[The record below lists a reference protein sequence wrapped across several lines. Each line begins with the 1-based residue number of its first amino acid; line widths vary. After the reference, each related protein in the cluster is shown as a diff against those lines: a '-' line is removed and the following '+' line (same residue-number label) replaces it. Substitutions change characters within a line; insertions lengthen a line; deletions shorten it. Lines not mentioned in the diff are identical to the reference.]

1 MCVCVCVCVCVCLTV
16 SLSSPN
22 VSALWPNRTSAV
34 SWKHVTHWLS
44 PKSAKLAWESDRQG
58 CRGVGY
64 EIMYVWARK
73 RRYFS
78 CICIKQALMMCTVC
92 TYREQESVFEVWV
105 LSVTLLAAVQSV
117 VLVYNFLVAVC
128 RRTGRVQT
136 VLLSSVHHRRYAAEI
151 LRLGREKENG
161 RSEKHQITWNWCN
174 LNSFFNFQLSLSD
187 RTGLRYD
194 RKWDEGGATI
204 RSRGPQ
210 VGLEAWAAVAR
221 TATCWWISSACRFK
235 ENSLNM

>member
-1 MCVCVCVCVCVCLTV
+1 MCVCVCVCVCLTV

-161 RSEKHQITWNWCN
+161 RSEKTSNHMKLVQFEQLFQFSTFTFWQDRIEIWQEMGWGRGDDTQQRATGRTRSLGRCSEDSNV
-174 LNSFFNFQLSLSD
+174 LMNFISM
-187 RTGLRYD
+187 
-194 RKWDEGGATI
+194 
-204 RSRGPQ
+204 Q
-210 VGLEAWAAVAR
+210 V
-221 TATCWWISSACRFK
+221 
-235 ENSLNM
+235 